1 MPPNTPSA
9 PDTPVRVLVVEDD
22 EPLADL
28 YADWL
33 QRDHDVEVVHGGEA
47 ALERLAEGGI
57 DVVLLDRHMP
67 DVSGDEVLV
76 TLRDWGLDA
85 RVAMV
90 TGVTPELDIL
100 EMGFDDYLLKPVD
113 RETLVGTVERL
124 RERDTYEAL
133 RIELGSL
140 RVKRNVLQV
149 EQSERR
155 LAEDDRFEA
164 LCDRIQHLETQVAER
179 RSQVGIQPVADD

>member
-1 MPPNTPSA
+1 MAPNRSPT
-9 PDTPVRVLVVEDD
+9 VLVVEDD

-33 QRDHDVEVVHGGEA
+33 RVDYRVEIVHGGEP

-76 TLRDWGLDA
+76 TLRDWGLET

-90 TGVTPELDIL
+90 TGVSPEMDIL

-113 RETLVGTVERL
+113 CETMTDTVERL
-124 RERDTYEAL
+124 LERGTYESL

-149 EQSERR
+149 EQPADR
-155 LAEDDRFEA
+155 LAEDARYQA
-164 LCDRIQHLETQVAER
+164 LCDRIAHLEALVDEH
-179 RSQVGIQPVADD
+179 RSQVGMVPPASD

>member
-1 MPPNTPSA
+1 MAPNNPK
-9 PDTPVRVLVVEDD
+9 VLVVEDD
-22 EPLADL
+22 ALLADL

-33 QRDHDVEVVHGGEA
+33 RVDYEVEVVHGGEP

-90 TGVTPELDIL
+90 TGVTPEMDIL

-124 RERDTYEAL
+124 RERSTYEEL

-140 RVKRNVLQV
+140 RVKRNVLQL

-155 LAEDDRFEA
+155 LAGDGRFER
-164 LCDRIQHLETQVAER
+164 LCNRIRHLEAMVAER

>member
-1 MPPNTPSA
+1 MASNVPPT
-9 PDTPVRVLVVEDD
+9 VLLVEDD

-33 QRDHDVEVVHGGEA
+33 RDDYHVEVVHGGEP

-90 TGVTPELDIL
+90 TGVSPEMDVL

-113 RETLVGTVERL
+113 RGTLVETVEGLLDRG
-124 RERDTYEAL
+124 TYEEL

-155 LAEDDRFEA
+155 LAEDDRYEA
-164 LCDRIQHLETQVAER
+164 LCARIERLEALVEEH
-179 RSQVGIQPVADD
+179 RSQAGVPAAD

>member
-1 MPPNTPSA
+1 MASSPTP
-9 PDTPVRVLVVEDD
+9 TVLVVEDD

-33 QRDHDVEVVHGGEA
+33 RGDYDVEVVLGGEP
-47 ALERLAEGGI
+47 ALGRLAEGGV

-67 DVSGDEVLV
+67 DLSGDEVLV

-90 TGVTPELDIL
+90 TGVTPEMDVL

-124 RERDTYEAL
+124 RERSTYEEL

-149 EQSERR
+149 EQPERR
-155 LAEDDRFEA
+155 LADDDRYEA
-164 LCDRIQHLETQVAER
+164 LCARIERLEALVEEH
-179 RSQVGIQPVADD
+179 RSQVGVSAAD

>member
-1 MPPNTPSA
+1 MASSPTP
-9 PDTPVRVLVVEDD
+9 TVLLVEDD

-33 QRDHDVEVVHGGEA
+33 RDDYDVEVVLGGEP
-47 ALERLAEGGI
+47 ALDRLAAGGV

-67 DVSGDEVLV
+67 DISGDEVLV

-90 TGVTPELDIL
+90 TGVSPEMDIL

-113 RETLVGTVERL
+113 RETLVGTVEGL
-124 RERDTYEAL
+124 LERDTYESL

-155 LAEDDRFEA
+155 LAEDDRYEA
-164 LCDRIQHLETQVAER
+164 LCTRIDRLEALVEEH
-179 RSQVGIQPVADD
+179 RSQVGVPAAD

>member
-1 MPPNTPSA
+1 MSDSMTPTPSA
-9 PDTPVRVLVVEDD
+9 TVLVVEDD
-22 EPLADL
+22 AALAEL

-33 QRDHDVEVVHGGEA
+33 RADYAVEVATGGEA
-47 ALERLAEGGI
+47 ALERLSEGGV

-67 DVSGDEVLV
+67 DVTGDEVLV
-76 TLRDWGLDA
+76 TVRDWGLDA

-100 EMGFDDYLLKPVD
+100 NLGFDDYLTKPVD
-113 RETLVGTVERL
+113 RETLVGTVRRL
-124 RERDTYEAL
+124 RALNTFESL

-149 EQSERR
+149 ERAAAR
-155 LAEDDRFEA
+155 LEEDSRYRA
-164 LCDRIQHLETQVAER
+164 LCARIERLEARVAER
-179 RSQVGIQPVADD
+179 RSQVGRGAVADD